1 MEIGGIQMKTID
13 FKGVVYALPINIYKW
28 NLTDCSN
35 NGITSR
41 NNELLLV
48 GMVDAK
54 TKEFTPLNNGFI
66 EIDFNKKNLN
76 KDNLCLVV
84 KRHLFGEEQHDY
96 IVGLKDFI
104 DGKWCMMGGCFGYS
118 CDSRFCRDINRQPL
132 PIHDRI
138 ED

>member
-1 MEIGGIQMKTID
+1 MKLSE
-13 FKGVVYALPINIYKW
+13 FKGIANALPINIYKW
-28 NLTDCSN
+28 NLGDCSN

-41 NNELLLV
+41 NSELMLV
-48 GMVDAK
+48 GLVDAN

-66 EIDFNKKNLN
+66 DIDFNSEEQLA

-84 KRHLFGEEQHDY
+84 KRQLFGGKQHDY

-118 CDSRFCRDINRQPL
+118 CDSRFRRGINSQPL